1 MQFIRLAENMQQKYI
16 LIKKPVLDSLC
27 KKRYPLGRQST
38 RALCE
43 ATFGTREVLDMA
55 ILVSGGAG
63 YIGSHTCIELL
74 NAGYDVVVADNYY
87 NASPV
92 VLDRVKQ
99 ITGKDFRFYQ
109 ADMTKHE
116 DVEKIFAECPDITAV
131 IQFAAYKAVGESVS
145 KPIEYYY
152 NNLNCTLVILD
163 VMRKHNCHNFVFSS
177 SATVYGDPASVPIT
191 EDFPVGATTNP
202 YGTTKAMTE
211 RILTDVCKADPTLN
225 VALLRYFNPIGAHKS
240 GLIGEDPNGIPNNL
254 MPYIAKVAVGKL
266 EKVHVFGNDYPTPDG
281 TGVRDYIHVV
291 DLARGHVCAIK
302 KLETNCGLF
311 ICNLGTGK
319 GYSVLDVIHA
329 FEKACGKPIPYV
341 IEARRPGDIAEC
353 YADPTKAR
361 NELGWVAEY
370 GIEEMCADSWN
381 WQKKNPDG
389 YHTAN

>member
-1 MQFIRLAENMQQKYI
+1 
-16 LIKKPVLDSLC
+16 
-27 KKRYPLGRQST
+27 
-38 RALCE
+38 
-43 ATFGTREVLDMA
+43 MA

-74 NAGYDVVVADNYY
+74 NAGFDIVVADNYY

-116 DVEKIFAECPDITAV
+116 DVEKIFTECPDIDAV

-163 VMRKHNCHNFVFSS
+163 VMRRHNCRNFVFSS

-202 YGTTKAMTE
+202 YGTTKAFTE

-240 GLIGEDPNGIPNNL
+240 GLIGEDPRGIPNNL
-254 MPYIAKVAVGKL
+254 MPYITQVAIGRREKL
-266 EKVHVFGNDYPTPDG
+266 SVYGNDYDTHDG

-291 DLARGHVCAIK
+291 DLAKGHVAAVKYVTEHQGC
-302 KLETNCGLF
+302 EVF
-311 ICNLGTGK
+311 NLGTGT
-319 GYSVLDVIHA
+319 GYSVLDMVHT
-329 FEKACGKPIPYV
+329 FMEVNHVNVPYV
-341 IEARRPGDIAEC
+341 ITDRRPGDIATC
-353 YADPTKAR
+353 YADPAKSA
-361 NELGWVAEY
+361 EVLGWKAQETLAD
-370 GIEEMCADSWN
+370 MCRDSWN
-381 WQKKNPDG
+381 WQSKNPQG
-389 YHTAN
+389 YGE